1 MGTLLFQSLP
11 IISFVPYSLYTI
23 TAEPSLAVIQT
34 LNASGFVSFVQRYRR
49 VASTGLMIA
58 RPNPRTMTLDGSE
71 AEIKEVTGKIV
82 ETKNDETTN
91 GSTVRTSET

>member
-1 MGTLLFQSLP
+1 
-11 IISFVPYSLYTI
+11 
-23 TAEPSLAVIQT
+23 
-34 LNASGFVSFVQRYRR
+34 
-49 VASTGLMIA
+49 MIA